1 MRRLMASVL
10 TPLCA
15 VLAALLAG
23 AGAAKLR
30 SPSGAAWAPAGLGRL
45 GGRSGARIVG
55 LGEVALGG
63 WALVAPGRVACLLLG
78 GAYAAFAV
86 YLVRGLRAGADCGC
100 FGPGEAPA
108 TRAHLAF
115 DALAAGVAIAAAV
128 HPGPSLLALAARDW
142 PAGIPLALGV
152 GCAAYL
158 SYLVLAVLPPLWHAG
173 AAREP

>member
-1 MRRLMASVL
+1 MRLLWPWVSRRQLRFSV
-10 TPLCA
+10 
-15 VLAALLAG
+15 V
-23 AGAAKLR
+23 
-30 SPSGAAWAPAGLGRL
+30 
-45 GGRSGARIVG
+45 
-55 LGEVALGG
+55 
-63 WALVAPGRVACLLLG
+63 LVAF
-78 GAYAAFAV
+78 AAAAV
-86 YLVRGLRAGADCGC
+86 IAGCGSSNSSSSAGADCGC